1 MRSTPSSVAGDTMK
15 SNPFSLLGVSLAST
29 DAEIRKRYLE
39 LTREFP
45 PEQNQEKFAAVREAY
60 EAIRTLDQ
68 RAKYML
74 YEQGKE
80 DTFESI
86 IEEIECTIPRPRPS
100 LTNLLQH
107 RDPKT

>member
-1 MRSTPSSVAGDTMK
+1 MTA
-15 SNPFSLLGVSLAST
+15 NPFSMLGVSAAST

-45 PEQNQEKFAAVREAY
+45 PEQHPEKFAAVREAY
-60 EAIRTLDQ
+60 EAIRTIDQ
-68 RAKYML
+68 RANSML
-74 YEQGKE
+74 YKQGSE

-86 IEEIECTIPRPRPS
+86 IEEIECTTPRPRPS
-100 LTNLLQH
+100 LTSLLQH